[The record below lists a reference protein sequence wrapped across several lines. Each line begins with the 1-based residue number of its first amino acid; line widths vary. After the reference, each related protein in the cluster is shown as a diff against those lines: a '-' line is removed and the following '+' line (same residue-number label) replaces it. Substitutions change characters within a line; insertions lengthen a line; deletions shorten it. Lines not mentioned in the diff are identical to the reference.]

1 MRRPRYGFYSLPDED
16 GSSEF
21 AFVQQ
26 ESRQQDLRQV
36 IHQSA
41 CVLTCPD
48 AEKVQKGCV
57 AGSA

>member
-26 ESRQQDLRQV
+26 ESRQQDLRQL
-36 IHQSA
+36 IHQST
-41 CVLTCPD
+41 CVC
-48 AEKVQKGCV
+48 
-57 AGSA
+57 